1 MQRDESYAL
10 MPIFIR
16 KKKKRKRK
24 MNGQDF
30 SLTFIS
36 CANGF
41 FFALQMKLAVD
52 KTKSQD
58 GMFSV
63 QVHVLSVY
71 PLNSL
76 Y

>member
-1 MQRDESYAL
+1 
-10 MPIFIR
+10 
-16 KKKKRKRK
+16 

-41 FFALQMKLAVD
+41 FFFALQMKLVVD
-52 KTKSQD
+52 MTKSQD

-71 PLNSL
+71 PLNSK
-76 Y
+76 